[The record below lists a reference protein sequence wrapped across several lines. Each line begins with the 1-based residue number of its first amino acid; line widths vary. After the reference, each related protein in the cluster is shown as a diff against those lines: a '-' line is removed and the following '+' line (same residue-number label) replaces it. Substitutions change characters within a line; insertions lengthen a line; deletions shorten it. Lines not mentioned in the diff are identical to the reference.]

1 MLNRF
6 QWIIQF
12 SYGVAA
18 MQESSKDQD
27 TVSAGCCPPAS
38 FGCLLS
44 LILFP
49 ICAVPLMWIAF
60 AIGPMSC
67 AFPSRCSA
75 GEQNARGFV
84 SMVVGLGG
92 GFGIPLASGVLLT
105 KALKRKD

>member
-1 MLNRF
+1 M
-6 QWIIQF
+6 W
-12 SYGVAA
+12 
-18 MQESSKDQD
+18 
-27 TVSAGCCPPAS
+27 
-38 FGCLLS
+38 
-44 LILFP
+44 
-49 ICAVPLMWIAF
+49 VPLMWIAF

>member
-1 MLNRF
+1 
-6 QWIIQF
+6 
-12 SYGVAA
+12 
-18 MQESSKDQD
+18 MQESNQNQD

-49 ICAVPLMWIAF
+49 ICAVPSMWIAF

-75 GEQNARGFV
+75 GEQNARGFA

-92 GFGIPLASGVLLT
+92 GFGIPLASGVSLT
-105 KALKRKD
+105 KALQRKDKP

>member
-1 MLNRF
+1 
-6 QWIIQF
+6 
-12 SYGVAA
+12 
-18 MQESSKDQD
+18 MQESSEDQN
-27 TVSAGCCPPAS
+27 TTSAGCCPPAS

-49 ICAVPLMWIAF
+49 ICAVPSMWIAF

-92 GFGIPLASGVLLT
+92 GFGIPIASGVLLT
-105 KALKRKD
+105 KALKRED

>member
-18 MQESSKDQD
+18 MQKSSKDQD
-27 TVSAGCCPPAS
+27 TENAGCCPTEA

-49 ICAVPLMWIAF
+49 ICAVPSMWIAF

-75 GEQNARGFV
+75 AEQNARGFA
-84 SMVVGLGG
+84 SIVVGFGG
-92 GFGIPLASGVLLT
+92 GFGIPLVCGTLLT
-105 KALKRKD
+105 KVLKRED